1 MKENKNKENKK
12 DKNEEKTEN
21 KKNNFILYHEM
32 YESIEKLPNELVG
45 DVIKS
50 IFRYSM
56 FGELPDYPNV
66 SIERVLFIDF
76 KKTID
81 INNKKYNE
89 TCEKNKKNAEKR
101 WEKKKEEE
109 QEDEIKQDVSVVF
122 IGNDKLTKE
131 EYEKKY
137 DSKKTSFN
145 DILQDQLKYI
155 KEKNIDQL
163 KKEYKCNF
171 VSEETIK
178 REYGIE

>member
-1 MKENKNKENKK
+1 MKENKN
-12 DKNEEKTEN
+12 EEERNTQK

-56 FGELPDYPNV
+56 FGELPDYPDV

-101 WEKKKEEE
+101 WEKKREENQEQEEE
-109 QEDEIKQDVSVVF
+109 IRQDVSVVF
-122 IGNDKLTKE
+122 IGNDRLTKE

-137 DSKKTSFN
+137 DSNQTSFN

-155 KEKNIDQL
+155 KEKNIAQL
-163 KKEYKCNF
+163 KKDYKCKYI
-171 VSEETIK
+171 SDETIK
-178 REYGIE
+178 REYGI